1 MYNNLEAMWRQN
13 EHVLKKKEVDA
24 FSQEFDLR
32 MKIGNT
38 TALPP
43 ATTTT
48 NQTQA
53 SSNQNSQNSLIR
65 SQINSGNTAAVTNH
79 QPNVNQNSLRSQNSS
94 GNNGLQQDRG
104 APQHPISENLLRSNG
119 NSLRESQRSQHHHHS
134 STMPRP
140 ASIQPTMHHSSR
152 FVLFFS
158 VFILIQCGRSMLL
171 HNGMYQFQV
180 RQGRILVYY
189 LYYCRPF

>member
-32 MKIGNT
+32 MKLGNT

-43 ATTTT
+43 TTT

-53 SSNQNSQNSLIR
+53 SNQNSQNSLIR
-65 SQINSGNTAAVTNH
+65 SQINSGNTAAVTSN

-94 GNNGLQQDRG
+94 GNNGQQDRG

-152 FVLFFS
+152 FVLFFL
-158 VFILIQCGRSMLL
+158 F
-171 HNGMYQFQV
+171 
-180 RQGRILVYY
+180 
-189 LYYCRPF
+189 LY

>member
-1 MYNNLEAMWRQN
+1 MYNNLESMWRQN

-32 MKIGNT
+32 MKLGNT

-43 ATTTT
+43 TTTT

-53 SSNQNSQNSLIR
+53 TNQNNSLIR
-65 SQINSGNTAAVTNH
+65 SQSNSGNTVTN

-94 GNNGLQQDRG
+94 GNNGQNDRG

-119 NSLRESQRSQHHHHS
+119 NLRESQRSQHHHHS

-152 FVLFFS
+152 FVLS
-158 VFILIQCGRSMLL
+158 TI
-171 HNGMYQFQV
+171 
-180 RQGRILVYY
+180 
-189 LYYCRPF
+189 

>member
-32 MKIGNT
+32 MKLGNT

-43 ATTTT
+43 TTTTT

-53 SSNQNSQNSLIR
+53 SNLQNSQNSLIR
-65 SQINSGNTAAVTNH
+65 SQINSGNTAAVTN

-94 GNNGLQQDRG
+94 GNNGQQDRG

-152 FVLFFS
+152 FALFFS

-171 HNGMYQFQV
+171 HNAETS
-180 RQGRILVYY
+180 
-189 LYYCRPF
+189 

>member
-43 ATTTT
+43 VATTT

-152 FVLFFS
+152 FVIFFLF
-158 VFILIQCGRSMLL
+158 
-171 HNGMYQFQV
+171 
-180 RQGRILVYY
+180 
-189 LYYCRPF
+189 LY

>member
-1 MYNNLEAMWRQN
+1 
-13 EHVLKKKEVDA
+13 
-24 FSQEFDLR
+24 

-43 ATTTT
+43 TATT
-48 NQTQA
+48 QA
-53 SSNQNSQNSLIR
+53 SNQNSQNSLIR
-65 SQINSGNTAAVTNH
+65 SQSN

-94 GNNGLQQDRG
+94 GNNGQQDRG

-152 FVLFFS
+152 FVLFSSIF
-158 VFILIQCGRSMLL
+158 VHTLCTV
-171 HNGMYQFQV
+171 NAV
-180 RQGRILVYY
+180 TK
-189 LYYCRPF
+189 

>member
-1 MYNNLEAMWRQN
+1 
-13 EHVLKKKEVDA
+13 
-24 FSQEFDLR
+24 

-43 ATTTT
+43 TATT
-48 NQTQA
+48 QA
-53 SSNQNSQNSLIR
+53 SNQNSQNSLIR
-65 SQINSGNTAAVTNH
+65 SQSN

-94 GNNGLQQDRG
+94 GNNGQQDRG
-104 APQHPISENLLRSNG
+104 APQHPISENLLRNNG

-152 FVLFFS
+152 FVLFSLF
-158 VFILIQCGRSMLL
+158 
-171 HNGMYQFQV
+171 
-180 RQGRILVYY
+180 
-189 LYYCRPF
+189 LY

>member
-32 MKIGNT
+32 MKLGNT

-43 ATTTT
+43 TTT

-53 SSNQNSQNSLIR
+53 SNQNSQNSLIR
-65 SQINSGNTAAVTNH
+65 SQINSGNTAAVTSN

-94 GNNGLQQDRG
+94 GNNGQQDRG

-158 VFILIQCGRSMLL
+158 IFKLEPVCCKKQQKKS
-171 HNGMYQFQV
+171 
-180 RQGRILVYY
+180 
-189 LYYCRPF
+189 

>member
-43 ATTTT
+43 TTTTT

-53 SSNQNSQNSLIR
+53 SNQNSQNSLIR
-65 SQINSGNTAAVTNH
+65 SQINSGNTAAVTN

-94 GNNGLQQDRG
+94 GNNGQQDRG
-104 APQHPISENLLRSNG
+104 APQHPISENLLRNNG

-158 VFILIQCGRSMLL
+158 IFILIQ
-171 HNGMYQFQV
+171 
-180 RQGRILVYY
+180 
-189 LYYCRPF
+189 